1 LSNKQ
6 YQHLKVT
13 IAVRVTLLTNLV
25 PPYRFAAYDAL
36 HHRAISAGGGLR
48 VLCTQHREPQRN
60 WATPKANFE
69 QVTLPGVQIPLGEN
83 RTFTLPFGVTRP
95 LADQPTDA
103 LVLAGFGIA
112 QWQAQNW
119 AWKRGI
125 PTVLQ
130 FDGWSGSDAAYANP
144 VRRRLRQ
151 MMISRADGFIAAG
164 TRGAT
169 WFESHG
175 IARENISIAPIPP
188 SFSVPEASTNRMQ
201 YDLLWCGRTT
211 RSKGF
216 DVFIQ
221 VAEALS
227 KAGIVARV
235 AIVGSTNIA
244 ETIATLRASGI
255 NDQAD
260 VFGQLPP
267 DQLPAILT
275 NSKIALFPSRNDA
288 YGVGVIDAISCG
300 TVALASPMTGCAPD
314 ILCRPEILPTDV
326 PNDWIKAC
334 EQLLGTPALLETT
347 RQNQAK
353 AIINNDPVHH
363 GETIWNAINQ
373 AAHRKS
379 ETRQWG

>member
-1 LSNKQ
+1 M
-6 YQHLKVT
+6 
-13 IAVRVTLLTNLV
+13 
-25 PPYRFAAYDAL
+25 
-36 HHRAISAGGGLR
+36 
-48 VLCTQHREPQRN
+48 
-60 WATPKANFE
+60 
-69 QVTLPGVQIPLGEN
+69 PGVQIPLGEN
-83 RTFTLPFGVTRP
+83 RTFALPFGVTRT
-95 LADQPTDA
+95 LSAQPTDA
-103 LVLAGFGIA
+103 LVLVGFGIA

-119 AWKRGI
+119 ALKRGI

-144 VRRRLRQ
+144 VRRRLRR
-151 MMISRADGFIAAG
+151 MMVSRADGFIAAS
-164 TRGAT
+164 TLGAA

-188 SFSVPEASTNRMQ
+188 SFTTPEACVNRMMANRQ

-216 DVFIQ
+216 DVFIKT
-221 VAEALS
+221 AEALS
-227 KAGIVARV
+227 KAGIAKRIT
-235 AIVGSTNIA
+235 IVGSTDIA

-288 YGVGVIDAISCG
+288 YGVGVIDAIACG
-300 TVALASPMTGCAPD
+300 VVALASPMTGCALD
-314 ILCRPEILPTDV
+314 ILSTPEILPIDV
-326 PNDWIKAC
+326 PDRWFKAC
-334 EQLLGTPALLETT
+334 EQLLGNPALFETT
-347 RQNQAK
+347 LQQQAK
-353 AIINNDPVHH
+353 AIISNNPVHH

-379 ETRQWG
+379 GTRKWG